1 MLKNKFKTIVLVMLL
16 MISLIVPISLAENT
30 EVEPKSNTENQE
42 AIQNQATAQNISEA
56 TMKKGDVYLTG
67 DTVTIDYV
75 VDGNVFVFANTVN
88 INSQI
93 GGDAF
98 IFANNVNVS
107 KDGYIFSNLFAASK
121 TVNISGV
128 VYDLYTSANAVN
140 IDGYIYRDVRISSNI
155 LTISGVIGRNA
166 YVSSNS
172 ISFPE
177 NSEGESQVTSKGSI
191 GGDLNYSAKSEITVP
206 EGSVAGKV
214 NYSPIKNSGG
224 VPIQNYIL
232 GLGKFIVTVLIL
244 WLLYLWLSP
253 KFLEQTGTLLSKK
266 FLSVVGY
273 SILTPIIFIIGF
285 VLLLILGLTSNIALI
300 ATLAF
305 GLLLLLST
313 STLVIAI
320 NNIICEKF
328 KVTKKSAIMGILII
342 TSTVVWLLHIIPVVG
357 KFISIIM
364 NLIGLGLIVTT
375 IFIKKEVSAKNTS
388 SKTNKKSSKK

>member
-30 EVEPKSNTENQE
+30 EIEPRSTAENQE
-42 AIQNQATAQNISEA
+42 AVQNQTTAQNISES
-56 TMKKGDVYLTG
+56 TTKKGDVYLTG

-98 IFANNVNVS
+98 IFANNINVS
-107 KDGYIFSNLFAASK
+107 KDGYIFSNLFALSK

-140 IDGYIYRDVRISSNI
+140 IDGYIYRDVRISSNV
-155 LTISGVIGRNA
+155 LTVSGVIGRNA

-177 NSEGESQVTSKGSI
+177 NPEGESQITSKGSI

-206 EGSVAGKV
+206 EGIVTGTV
-214 NYSPIKNSGG
+214 NYSQIKNSGS

-232 GLGKFIVTVLIL
+232 GLGRFIVTVLVL
-244 WLLYLWLSP
+244 WLVYLWLAP

-273 SILTPIIFIIGF
+273 SILAPIIFIIGF

-300 ATLAF
+300 ATVVF

-320 NNIICEKF
+320 NNIICNKF
-328 KVTKKSAIMGILII
+328 NITKKSTIMGILII

-388 SKTNKKSSKK
+388 TKSNKKSSKK

>member
-30 EVEPKSNTENQE
+30 EIEPRSTAENQE
-42 AIQNQATAQNISEA
+42 AVQNQTTAQNISES
-56 TMKKGDVYLTG
+56 TTKKGDVYLTG

-98 IFANNVNVS
+98 IFANNINVS
-107 KDGYIFSNLFAASK
+107 KDGYIFSNLFALSK

-140 IDGYIYRDVRISSNI
+140 IDGYIYRDVRISSNV
-155 LTISGVIGRNA
+155 LTVSGVIGRNA

-177 NSEGESQVTSKGSI
+177 NPEGESQITSKGSI

-206 EGSVAGKV
+206 EGIVTGTV
-214 NYSPIKNSGG
+214 NYSQIKNSGS
-224 VPIQNYIL
+224 VPIQNYSL
-232 GLGKFIVTVLIL
+232 GLGRFIVTVLVL
-244 WLLYLWLSP
+244 WLVYLWLAP

-273 SILTPIIFIIGF
+273 SILAPIIFIIGF

-300 ATLAF
+300 ATVVF

-320 NNIICEKF
+320 NNIICNKF
-328 KVTKKSAIMGILII
+328 NITKKSTIMGILII

-388 SKTNKKSSKK
+388 TKSNKKSSKK

>member
-30 EVEPKSNTENQE
+30 EIEPRSTAENQE
-42 AIQNQATAQNISEA
+42 AVQNQTTAQNISES
-56 TMKKGDVYLTG
+56 TTKKGDVYLTG

-98 IFANNVNVS
+98 IFANNINVS
-107 KDGYIFSNLFAASK
+107 KDGYIFSNLFALSK

-140 IDGYIYRDVRISSNI
+140 IDGYIYRDVRISSNV
-155 LTISGVIGRNA
+155 LTVSGVIGRNA

-177 NSEGESQVTSKGSI
+177 NPEGESQITSKGSI

-206 EGSVAGKV
+206 EGIVTGTV
-214 NYSPIKNSGG
+214 NYSQIKNSGS

-232 GLGKFIVTVLIL
+232 GLGRFIVTVLVL
-244 WLLYLWLSP
+244 WLVYLWLAP

-273 SILTPIIFIIGF
+273 SILAPIIFIIGF

-300 ATLAF
+300 ATVVF

-320 NNIICEKF
+320 NNIICNKF
-328 KVTKKSAIMGILII
+328 NITKKSTIMGILII
-342 TSTVVWLLHIIPVVG
+342 TSTVVWLLHIIPLVG

-388 SKTNKKSSKK
+388 TKSNKKSSKK

>member
-30 EVEPKSNTENQE
+30 EIEPRSTAENQE
-42 AIQNQATAQNISEA
+42 AVQNQTTAQNISES
-56 TMKKGDVYLTG
+56 TTKKGDVYLTG

-98 IFANNVNVS
+98 IFANNLNVS
-107 KDGYIFSNLFAASK
+107 KDGYIFSNLFVLSK

-140 IDGYIYRDVRISSNI
+140 IDGYIYRDVRISSNV
-155 LTISGVIGRNA
+155 LTVSGVIGRNA

-177 NSEGESQVTSKGSI
+177 NPEGESQITSKGSI

-206 EGSVAGKV
+206 EGIVTGTI
-214 NYSPIKNSGG
+214 NYSQIKNSGS

-232 GLGKFIVTVLIL
+232 GLGRFIVTVLVL
-244 WLLYLWLSP
+244 WLVYLWLAP

-273 SILTPIIFIIGF
+273 SILAPIIFIIGF

-300 ATLAF
+300 ATVVF

-320 NNIICEKF
+320 NNIICNKF
-328 KVTKKSAIMGILII
+328 NITKKSTIMGILII
-342 TSTVVWLLHIIPVVG
+342 TSTVVWLLHIIPLVG

-388 SKTNKKSSKK
+388 TKSNKKSSKK